1 MSGSNELQIELHMM
15 NDNLFW
21 GMGWMHLTGGV
32 IVVLAI
38 AALVKYVFIQ
48 R

>member
-1 MSGSNELQIELHMM
+1 MSGSSELPMEFHMM

-32 IVVLAI
+32 IVVLVI
-38 AALVKYVFIQ
+38 AALVKYVFLQ